1 MTGNHYVTPRS
12 QTMKK
17 LILPF
22 LLSTALF
29 ATPAPA
35 DRDNRVIVPLLK
47 GLVFVASPTD
57 VRKSGL
63 TTPGVSL
70 TAVPFLDHPG
80 FQQELTAY
88 IGQPL
93 TFKGLDEITSKV
105 SAFYKQQNHSLV
117 DVVAPEQ
124 NVATGVIQ
132 IVVNEFRVGEVRVE
146 GNRWFSDN
154 VVSSPF
160 NLQHGDTINTQTLLG
175 DLNAANANP
184 FRRVDLVYQ
193 PSSQT
198 GYTDLV
204 LQTQD
209 RLPLSVYTG
218 FDNSG
223 TPVTGRGRWNLGA
236 TWGNALWH
244 DQQLSYQFSA
254 SDNFFTGS
262 HAAPGEPSGP
272 SFISHSIIWSMP
284 LRAYDSLSIFGS
296 YQQSIP
302 NVGTTFGFVGRS
314 GQASIRYALGL
325 HRTKRFNQTLQFGY
339 DFKTTNNNLDFGGT
353 QVSANSTE
361 IDQFPVAYAANLT
374 DNLGSSA
381 LTTTI
386 TFSPGGLSP
395 DNHTSDFQP
404 GLNQTGILGASS
416 RYTYWR
422 ADFTRLTKLPE
433 KAVWSFRMLGQTSST
448 NLLYTEKLVGGGPD
462 LLRGYDPNS
471 VYGDEGIVM
480 SNELRT
486 PPLNPFPENGYGH
499 LQFIVFWDYAHLN
512 AAHAFPGEINSLNA
526 SSVGPGVRY
535 NLRSNLTARFDYGW
549 QLIRLPDAGVGSRS
563 HLASIA
569 LTMAY

>member
-1 MTGNHYVTPRS
+1 MRNLIVT
-12 QTMKK
+12 
-17 LILPF
+17 L

-29 ATPAPA
+29 AGPVPSEK
-35 DRDNRVIVPLLK
+35 DNTVVVPTLK
-47 GLVFVASPTD
+47 GLVFVSHAAD
-57 VRKSGL
+57 VQKSGIATL
-63 TTPGVSL
+63 GITLS
-70 TAVPFLDHPG
+70 AVPMLNNSG
-80 FQQELTAY
+80 FQDELTSY

-93 TFKGLDEITSKV
+93 TFKGLTEITSKV
-105 SAFYKQQNHSLV
+105 SAFYKQQNHPLV

-124 NVATGVIQ
+124 DVASGVIQ
-132 IVVNEFRVGEVRVE
+132 IVVNEFHVGEVRVE
-146 GNRWFSDN
+146 GNRWFSDRI
-154 VVSSPF
+154 VTSPF
-160 NLQHGDTINTQTLLG
+160 NLQHGDAIDTQALLG

-193 PSSQT
+193 PSSQP

-204 LQTQD
+204 LKTQD
-209 RLPLSVYTG
+209 RFPLTVYAG

-244 DQQLSYQFSA
+244 DQQLTYQFSA

-262 HAAPGEPSGP
+262 NAAPGEPGGA
-272 SFISHSIIWSMP
+272 SFISHSLIWSMP
-284 LRAYDSLSIFGS
+284 LRSYDSLSIFGN

-302 NVGTTFGFVGRS
+302 NVGTSFGFVGKS
-314 GQASIRYALGL
+314 GQASIRYSLGL
-325 HRTKRFNQTLQFGY
+325 HRTNRFNHTLQFGY

-353 QVSANSTE
+353 RVSANSSE

-374 DNLGSSA
+374 DSLGTSA
-381 LTTTI
+381 LTTTVI
-386 TFSPGGLSP
+386 FSPGGLSP
-395 DNHTSDFQP
+395 NNHSDDFQP
-404 GLNQTGILGASS
+404 GLNQTGIYGASS
-416 RYTYWR
+416 HYTYWR
-422 ADFTRLTKLPE
+422 TDFTRLTKLPE
-433 KAVWSFRMLGQTSST
+433 KATWAFRMLGQTSST

-471 VYGDEGIVM
+471 VAGDKGIVI

-486 PPLNPFPENGYGH
+486 PSLSPFPENGFGH
-499 LQFIVFWDYAHLN
+499 FQFVVFWDYAQLD
-512 AAHAFPGEINSLNA
+512 AAHAFPGQVNSLSA

-549 QLIRLPDAGVGSRS
+549 QLIRLPEAGVGSRT
-563 HLASIA
+563 HLASVA